1 MLRKMLR
8 KTTVL
13 CGWNGCAVRLGAMAE
28 VPGQWA
34 DNIDR
39 ATALAMLH
47 RSLRV
52 AHRTDRAIWGGI
64 ASQRIMARPNRA
76 PFVIRYS
83 ASSSGTTCSRGLP
96 PSSEP
101 DGLAD
106 DPIVQAIGQ
115 DGREERTDSGLPPNQ
130 IAGLWEA

>member
-28 VPGQWA
+28 VPGQWP

-83 ASSSGTTCSRGLP
+83 ASSSGTTCSRDYPRARSPMALLMTQ
-96 PSSEP
+96 SC
-101 DGLAD
+101 
-106 DPIVQAIGQ
+106 
-115 DGREERTDSGLPPNQ
+115 RRSGKMVARRARILVSRPTR
-130 IAGLWEA
+130 